1 MKHQIEKIER
11 KKEKREGCIDVSMTT
26 GERGLSWLL
35 SRTATGSS
43 SQPISLL
50 VLLKRKRSAP
60 VFDSLFSATTT
71 TLCY

>member
-43 SQPISLL
+43 SQPIPPSL
-50 VLLKRKRSAP
+50 KNEEKCP
-60 VFDSLFSATTT
+60 F
-71 TLCY
+71 